1 MMKIATG
8 GSFFG
13 STNSLAISQGEQI
26 PIVFKVPAL
35 GEYPSNVIVSYTL
48 LGFGDII
55 IPGYFDIIVTFKL

>member
-13 STNSLAISQGEQI
+13 STNLLAIAQGEQI

-35 GEYPSNVIVSYTL
+35 GEYPINVIASYTL

-55 IPGYFDIIVTFKL
+55 IPGYFDIIVTFK